1 MQNKLSFGI
10 SYASAIIAGEPA
22 EFCKNFTGCSDG
34 ISEVSLGR
42 NSDLACDTDQN
53 FTYNFTSNSTQD
65 FTDISDCEQNFI
77 NSANFAA
84 CENNESASCDL
95 AAEGFN
101 EKSTKPDS
109 ELGLKQKADT
119 SKFSS
124 ARAFDCGS
132 EEAAELYK
140 NLAACEDEALQN
152 SSVGNLKISAHARLK
167 DEILALEA
175 LKKKPALAHIPPL
188 QRRRLGLGA
197 KLCIS
202 LLGEISQNAPQSLA
216 EDGSLNPAS
225 QDLDASKSRTAMQN
239 QQQQNFS
246 SENSLNFMPQNLNST
261 PQDFTNKNS
270 LNSARQNSKTNECSE
285 TSNRAMQSSAT
296 QPEGMPL
303 VFCSRLGEINRC
315 FSLLG
320 SMDESVSP
328 SSFCVSV
335 LNAIAA
341 QNAIFTQNHAEI
353 STISAACALENG
365 AIIAATRLKESAE
378 EFGSAQDANED
389 GKDGECKSNNDK
401 IALLCYFE
409 EVNNDYLK
417 RCDFACALLLVLQR
431 GDDVQIEISPHVVDA
446 QKSAPRD
453 EASSNL
459 EISPYGNDKILPNRD
474 ADETLLNRNPNE
486 ISQNCDAGDA
496 CKTLS
501 DRSAYNAITNEIS
514 SDLVAKNTA
523 ANKMNVQSY
532 ELQTVKTPQAENNR
546 NAEPCKLSQDFKKG
560 GEIPLDTAVEFLAKI
575 LSGKREW
582 RSNDGVL
589 DYLWR
594 VKDPAKIAAFLR

>member
-1 MQNKLSFGI
+1 MQNELSFGI
-10 SYASAIIAGEPA
+10 SYASAIISGEPA
-22 EFCKNFTGCSDG
+22 EFYKNLAACSDG
-34 ISEVSLGR
+34 ISDVSLGG

-53 FTYNFTSNSTQD
+53 FTYDFTANSTQ
-65 FTDISDCEQNFI
+65 DISDCEQNSI
-77 NSANFAA
+77 NSANFAV
-84 CENNESASCDL
+84 CENNKSAGCDL
-95 AAEGFN
+95 TAESFIEN
-101 EKSTKPDS
+101 FTKRGS
-109 ELGLKQKADT
+109 ELGLKQEAVA

-124 ARAFDCGS
+124 ARTFDCSS
-132 EEAAELYK
+132 EKAAELYK
-140 NLAACEDEALQN
+140 NFAARESEALQN
-152 SSVGNLKISAHARLK
+152 SLVENLKISAHARLK

-216 EDGSLNPAS
+216 EKGSLNPAS
-225 QDLDASKSRTAMQN
+225 QNLDASKSRTAAQN
-239 QQQQNFS
+239 PLSQDFS

-261 PQDFTNKNS
+261 QQDFTNENS
-270 LNSARQNSKTNECSE
+270 LNSTRQNFKTNERSE
-285 TSNRAMQSSAT
+285 TCDHAMQSSAT
-296 QPEGMPL
+296 QREGLPL

-320 SMDESVSP
+320 SMSESVSP

-365 AIIAATRLKESAE
+365 AIIAAARLKESAE
-378 EFGSAQDANED
+378 NSGSEQDANED
-389 GKDGECKSNNDK
+389 GKDGKCKSDNDK

-409 EVNNDYLK
+409 EANNDYMK

-446 QKSAPRD
+446 TTQSIEAQNPKPRA
-453 EASSNL
+453 E
-459 EISPYGNDKILPNRD
+459 
-474 ADETLLNRNPNE
+474 NE
-486 ISQNCDAGDA
+486 I
-496 CKTLS
+496 L
-501 DRSAYNAITNEIS
+501 RS
-514 SDLVAKNTA
+514 
-523 ANKMNVQSY
+523 
-532 ELQTVKTPQAENNR
+532 
-546 NAEPCKLSQDFKKG
+546 FKEG

-582 RSNDGVL
+582 RSSDGVL

-594 VKDPAKIAAFLR
+594 IKDPAKIAAFLRQDRER

>member
-10 SYASAIIAGEPA
+10 SYASAIISGEPA
-22 EFCKNFTGCSDG
+22 EFYKNLAACSDG
-34 ISEVSLGR
+34 ISEVNLGGD
-42 NSDLACDTDQN
+42 SDLACDASQN
-53 FTYNFTSNSTQD
+53 FTYDFALNSTQD
-65 FTDISDCEQNFI
+65 FTDTRDYEQNSI
-77 NSANFAA
+77 NPANFAA
-84 CENNESASCDL
+84 CENNKSADCDL
-95 AAEGFN
+95 AAEGFD
-101 EKSTKPDS
+101 EKST
-109 ELGLKQKADT
+109 ELGSQRGLNYKADA

-124 ARAFDCGS
+124 ARAFDCNS
-132 EEAAELYK
+132 EKTAKLYK
-140 NLAACEDEALQN
+140 NFAASEDEALQK
-152 SSVGNLKISAHARLK
+152 SSGKNLEITARLK
-167 DEILALEA
+167 EEILALEL

-216 EDGSLNPAS
+216 EEGSLNLAS
-225 QDLDASKSRTAMQN
+225 QDLDASKSRTAVQN
-239 QQQQNFS
+239 PSPQDFS
-246 SENSLNFMPQNLNST
+246 SENSLNFIPQNLNST
-261 PQDFTNKNS
+261 PQDFSNENS
-270 LNSARQNSKTNECSE
+270 LNSVRQNFKTDDN
-285 TSNRAMQSSAT
+285 AAT
-296 QPEGMPL
+296 KHEEMPL

-365 AIIAATRLKESAE
+365 AIIAAARLKESAE
-378 EFGSAQDANED
+378 NFGSAQDANEA
-389 GKDGECKSNNDK
+389 GKNGECKSDSDK

-409 EVNNDYLK
+409 EANNDYLK

-446 QKSAPRD
+446 TTQSIEAQNPKPRA
-453 EASSNL
+453 E
-459 EISPYGNDKILPNRD
+459 
-474 ADETLLNRNPNE
+474 NE
-486 ISQNCDAGDA
+486 I
-496 CKTLS
+496 L
-501 DRSAYNAITNEIS
+501 
-514 SDLVAKNTA
+514 
-523 ANKMNVQSY
+523 
-532 ELQTVKTPQAENNR
+532 R
-546 NAEPCKLSQDFKKG
+546 NFEGG

-582 RSNDGVL
+582 HSSDGVL

-594 VKDPAKIAAFLR
+594 IKDPAKIAAFLRQDRER

>member
-1 MQNKLSFGI
+1 MQNKICFSI
-10 SYASAIIAGEPA
+10 SYASAIISGEPA
-22 EFCKNFTGCSDG
+22 EFYKNFAACLDG
-34 ISEVSLGR
+34 ISEVSLDG
-42 NSDLACDTDQN
+42 NSVLACDTDQN
-53 FTYNFTSNSTQD
+53 FTYDFTLNYTQD

-77 NSANFAA
+77 NSANFTT
-84 CENNESASCDL
+84 CGNNEKAGRDF
-95 AAEGFN
+95 ATEGFDEN
-101 EKSTKPDS
+101 STGLGS
-109 ELGLKQKADT
+109 ELGLKQEAVA
-119 SKFSS
+119 SEFSS
-124 ARAFDCGS
+124 ARAFDCNS

-140 NLAACEDEALQN
+140 NFAAREGEALQN

-216 EDGSLNPAS
+216 EKGSLNPAS
-225 QDLDASKSRTAMQN
+225 QNLDASKSRTAAQN
-239 QQQQNFS
+239 PLSQDFS

-261 PQDFTNKNS
+261 PQDFSNENS
-270 LNSARQNSKTNECSE
+270 LNSTRQNSKTNERSE
-285 TSNRAMQSSAT
+285 TCDHAMQSSAT
-296 QPEGMPL
+296 QREGLPL

-320 SMDESVSP
+320 SMSESVSP

-365 AIIAATRLKESAE
+365 AIIAAARLKESTE
-378 EFGSAQDANED
+378 NFGSAQDANEA
-389 GKDGECKSNNDK
+389 GKNGEYKSGNDK

-409 EVNNDYLK
+409 EANNDYLK
-417 RCDFACALLLVLQR
+417 RCDFAYALLLVLQR
-431 GDDVQIEISPHVVDA
+431 GDDVQIEISPHVADA
-446 QKSAPRD
+446 TAQSIEAQNLKPRA
-453 EASSNL
+453 E
-459 EISPYGNDKILPNRD
+459 
-474 ADETLLNRNPNE
+474 NE
-486 ISQNCDAGDA
+486 I
-496 CKTLS
+496 L
-501 DRSAYNAITNEIS
+501 RS
-514 SDLVAKNTA
+514 
-523 ANKMNVQSY
+523 
-532 ELQTVKTPQAENNR
+532 
-546 NAEPCKLSQDFKKG
+546 FKEG

-582 RSNDGVL
+582 RSSDGVL

-594 VKDPAKIAAFLR
+594 VKDPAKIAAFLRQNRER